1 LALASSHAHERA
13 LEAATDRDIV
23 IALSIV
29 HLCKPPNDSLEGQTG
44 IPVEERAPER
54 RPVESPHGVEL
65 AGILLQSAEL
75 GSVQHAVEGCPRSV
89 VASRVASHLDLL
101 DARLVELVRALA
113 AAVSRQELLAF
124 GDLRRAACW
133 TPTQPLRAGS

>member
-1 LALASSHAHERA
+1 MARLEDSVGSSPCERTQLTLCREEVLAELALASSHAHERA

-65 AGILLQSAEL
+65 AGIL
-75 GSVQHAVEGCPRSV
+75 RSEEHT
-89 VASRVASHLDLL
+89 S
-101 DARLVELVRALA
+101 
-113 AAVSRQELLAF
+113 
-124 GDLRRAACW
+124 
-133 TPTQPLRAGS
+133 